1 MFLDELKCG
10 DSAEI
15 VELNGDEKLCKRLTA
30 LGFIKGS
37 TLKLKRKVLLVKL

>member
-37 TLKLKRKVLLVKL
+37 TLKLKRKHSL